1 MRLRRDA
8 GPIAEKVGRTSD
20 GVRPCAARHLESGVE
35 RALSDGAHGGRPR
48 EIDGADR
55 AFVADLACQRPA
67 DPGHSAGSRASDL
80 PADRAGEAAEAV
92 GHPRLATVATGN
104 AQHPGRRPDR
114 APQDGQLPRAA
125 VPRRG
130 AGHPGRARIP
140 PPACDPSRAAGA
152 RSGEATGTGGSGRSL
167 LASANRRPAR
177 RPPRGQDARGP
188 RPRRIP
194 GRQAP
199 EGRPDAGRVW
209 RRLGAHPREGE
220 TPPAVRPGPP
230 RARVRARVR
239 LPAGPGRD
247 LLSGT
252 AHRMLRGIRVSS
264 GDEPGGSCA
273 TSGGERRAGR
283 PRAEAE
289 PVGHRPDDRRTRR
302 GHPPPGWGRQDKLF
316 AGRYA
321 RRLHHRHQPRT
332 GERQGRSLREGA
344 QDVEPGPHHP
354 ARGAHPPGA
363 QDHARRSELPRAR
376 EREHGPQHLRRCGP
390 QRQEGRRLKGAGLP
404 RRGHGGVPH
413 RVRPLRQRAR
423 LAVGRPPTFTSTS
436 SRPCSP
442 RREPSRA
449 ERSCPPGKRHGI
461 RRFPG
466 KPTRRRL
473 EIMVGGIKPGPLD
486 TISDHKRGRG
496 RC

>member
-1 MRLRRDA
+1 MANCRERPSHDEGPDTRDA
-8 GPIAEKVGRTSD
+8 REYRPRPAIRRGWQGHGRA
-20 GVRPCAARHLESGVE
+20 RPRAREAWD
-35 RALSDGAHGGRPR
+35 ALSLPQLTAGPR
-48 EIDGADR
+48 GDP
-55 AFVADLACQRPA
+55 LAGKTREGPDHA
-67 DPGHSAGSRASDL
+67 GFPG
-80 PADRAGEAAEAV
+80 
-92 GHPRLATVATGN
+92 
-104 AQHPGRRPDR
+104 GRRPRGDLTR
-114 APQDGQLPRAA
+114 AVFGVVSERTPAKARLHLPY
-125 VPRRG
+125 V
-130 AGHPGRARIP
+130 PGRLVPVSAP
-140 PPACDPSRAAGA
+140 GY
-152 RSGEATGTGGSGRSL
+152 GS
-167 LASANRRPAR
+167 
-177 RPPRGQDARGP
+177 
-188 RPRRIP
+188 
-194 GRQAP
+194 
-199 EGRPDAGRVW
+199 RPDLAG
-209 RRLGAHPREGE
+209 G
-220 TPPAVRPGPP
+220 
-230 RARVRARVR
+230 
-239 LPAGPGRD
+239 
-247 LLSGT
+247 LLSGA

-283 PRAEAE
+283 PRAEPG

-376 EREHGPQHLRRCGP
+376 EREQGTQHLRRCGP
-390 QRQEGRRLKGAGLP
+390 RRQEGHRLNGAGLP

-423 LAVGRPPTFTSTS
+423 LAAGRPPTFTSTS

-473 EIMVGGIKPGPLD
+473 EIMAGGIKPRPLD

>member
-1 MRLRRDA
+1 
-8 GPIAEKVGRTSD
+8 
-20 GVRPCAARHLESGVE
+20 
-35 RALSDGAHGGRPR
+35 
-48 EIDGADR
+48 
-55 AFVADLACQRPA
+55 
-67 DPGHSAGSRASDL
+67 
-80 PADRAGEAAEAV
+80 
-92 GHPRLATVATGN
+92 
-104 AQHPGRRPDR
+104 
-114 APQDGQLPRAA
+114 
-125 VPRRG
+125 
-130 AGHPGRARIP
+130 
-140 PPACDPSRAAGA
+140 
-152 RSGEATGTGGSGRSL
+152 
-167 LASANRRPAR
+167 
-177 RPPRGQDARGP
+177 
-188 RPRRIP
+188 
-194 GRQAP
+194 
-199 EGRPDAGRVW
+199 
-209 RRLGAHPREGE
+209 
-220 TPPAVRPGPP
+220 
-230 RARVRARVR
+230 
-239 LPAGPGRD
+239 
-247 LLSGT
+247 
-252 AHRMLRGIRVSS
+252 MLRGIRVSS
-264 GDEPGGSCA
+264 GDEPGGSCV

-363 QDHARRSELPRAR
+363 QDHARRSELPRAHN
-376 EREHGPQHLRRCGP
+376 REHGTQHLRRCGP

-473 EIMVGGIKPGPLD
+473 EIMAGDIKSRPLD
-486 TISDHKRGRG
+486 TISDHERGRG
-496 RC
+496 RCQKGAETRAGG

>member
-1 MRLRRDA
+1 MSAPRRP
-8 GPIAEKVGRTSD
+8 GP
-20 GVRPCAARHLESGVE
+20 
-35 RALSDGAHGGRPR
+35 PR
-48 EIDGADR
+48 RVQGE
-55 AFVADLACQRPA
+55 RPA
-67 DPGHSAGSRASDL
+67 LG
-80 PADRAGEAAEAV
+80 
-92 GHPRLATVATGN
+92 PRREDGG
-104 AQHPGRRPDR
+104 GRRPPEARDDR
-114 APQDGQLPRAA
+114 DRQRATSWQTPRPSPTRWPTAA
-125 VPRRG
+125 
-130 AGHPGRARIP
+130 
-140 PPACDPSRAAGA
+140 
-152 RSGEATGTGGSGRSL
+152 SGRPTTRGRTPRTRANTAPDLRSVAGGRGTVRHDHGHGRLGTLSL

-220 TPPAVRPGPP
+220 TPPAVRPGSP

-283 PRAEAE
+283 PRAEAG

-321 RRLHHRHQPRT
+321 RRLHNRHHPRT
-332 GERQGRSLREGA
+332 GKRQGRSLREGA

-363 QDHARRSELPRAR
+363 QDHARRSELPRAHD
-376 EREHGPQHLRRCGP
+376 REHGTQHLRRCGP

-413 RVRPLRQRAR
+413 RVRPLRQQAR
-423 LAVGRPPTFTSTS
+423 LAAGRPPTFTSTS

-473 EIMVGGIKPGPLD
+473 EIMAGGIKPRPLD